1 MKKILLTLLLI
12 LNGILLAQP
21 PLPPL
26 PPTISA
32 PTPPTRDAQNV
43 ISIYSDAYTLL
54 PGTSWIA
61 QSNQVLHF
69 DHIFNSTTGDYVT
82 DIGNTGILTIQFA
95 NPVNISD
102 MPFLHLDFFEG
113 CSAIA
118 GSTYPGQELILV
130 NAAQQQQSVS
140 YTSIG
145 RYWSP
150 NTIDLSQVTIDKS
163 NITQIKFNIG
173 SCYDFIDNIYFWKA
187 QFPPTL
193 SNFTVP
199 SKSVA
204 SAAFSLTAPTSNSSG
219 AITYTSSNPNVATIT
234 NGVVTVTGI
243 GITTITA
250 NQAATTTFSSGSIS
264 AVMRVYE
271 NLGPPT
277 VTSPYS
283 FCPGTVTPTNLAT
296 PLPGAVI
303 WYYNQPT
310 GVAGAGGLP
319 SSIPA
324 STTYYVCQIFADG
337 SESSRVPLVINVLST
352 AIPSMPGVISGTTS
366 IASFIGTTTSH
377 TYTIAPVA
385 NASSYLWYVPD
396 GVSIISGQG
405 TTSLNVNF
413 ADVIST
419 GTGTLGTIGVKSVS
433 GCGGSSTAR
442 VLTLSKALPTM
453 PGIIS
458 PSTTNVCALVG
469 TTDTVTY
476 SIAPVASATSYTWTV
491 PTGATIIGNTTG
503 TSIAVNYTTAFAAAG
518 TVTVK
523 SVNGAGASAARSLA
537 VSRLLPLAPYAIS
550 GQMKGVCGGTT
561 YSYTI
566 TAGVNA
572 TAYHITGPA
581 GSIVTDG
588 TSTNNSNTLTTSQL
602 VFNVTFPANYVSGSI
617 VVSSSNGCATSATSK
632 TIAVSRALG
641 TPTAITG
648 TATVCANTEYT
659 FTTPTVANVSY
670 TWVVPTG
677 VTIVSGQGTN
687 TITVAV
693 AATMAAT
700 ALLKVK
706 TVSLCGISSGLKSFT
721 LTKGACKA
729 ATLNESTTPT
739 AIVLYPNPAHDQVNC
754 DIQSTEL
761 DQATIALY
769 SITGALI
776 REQKAMLNRE
786 LNTIQIAT
794 SDLPNGIYLVKISFA
809 NNDTI
814 KTLKFCKE

>member
-1 MKKILLTLLLI
+1 MKKALLLLLLFI
-12 LNGILLAQP
+12 NGILVAQP
-21 PLPPL
+21 PMPPL

-32 PTPPTRDAQNV
+32 PTPPARDAQNV
-43 ISIYSDAYTLL
+43 ISIYSDAYALL
-54 PGTSWIA
+54 PGTSWIP
-61 QSNQVLHF
+61 QSNQSLHF
-69 DHIFNSTTGDYVT
+69 DHIFNSATGDHVT
-82 DIGNTGILTIQFA
+82 DIGNNGILTIQFA

-113 CSAIA
+113 CSAT
-118 GSTYPGQELILV
+118 GGGTYSGQELILV

-163 NITQIKFNIG
+163 NITQIKFNIQ
-173 SCYDFIDNIYFWKA
+173 SCYDYIDNIYFWKA

-193 SNFTVP
+193 SNFAVP

-204 SAAFSLTAPTSNSSG
+204 SAAFHVTAPTSNSSG

-234 NGVVTVTGI
+234 NGIVTVTGI
-243 GITTITA
+243 GATTITA
-250 NQAATTTFSSGSIS
+250 NQAATNTFSSGTIS

-283 FCPGTVTPTNLAT
+283 FCLGTVTPNNLAI
-296 PLPGAVI
+296 PLPEAVI

-310 GVAGAGGLP
+310 GGTGAGGLP
-319 SSIPA
+319 YTIST

-337 SESSRVPLVINVLST
+337 SESSRVPLVMNVLGT
-352 AIPSMPGVISGTTS
+352 TIPSKPGVISGPTS
-366 IASFIGTTTSH
+366 VASYIGTTTNQ
-377 TYTIAPVA
+377 TYTIASVD
-385 NASSYLWYVPD
+385 NAASYLWYVPN
-396 GVSIISGQG
+396 GVTIVSDQG
-405 TTSLNVNF
+405 TTSITVNF
-413 ADVIST
+413 TNTST
-419 GTGTLGTIGVKSVS
+419 GTGVIGNIAVKSIS
-433 GCGGSSTAR
+433 SCGGESAAR
-442 VLTLSKALPTM
+442 TLTLSKVLPTM

-469 TTDTVTY
+469 TTATVTY
-476 SIAPVASATSYTWTV
+476 SIAPVATAISYEWTV
-491 PTGATIIGNTTG
+491 PAGATIIGNATG
-503 TSIAVNYTTAFAAAG
+503 TSIAVNYTSLFAAAG
-518 TVTVK
+518 AVTVK
-523 SVNGAGASAARSLA
+523 SVNGAGVSAAKSLT
-537 VSRLLPLAPYAIS
+537 VSRLLPLAPYAVT
-550 GQMKGVCGGTT
+550 GQMKGVCGGNT

-572 TAYHITGPA
+572 TAYHIAGPV

-588 TSTNNSNTLTTSQL
+588 ITTNNSNTLTTSQL

-617 VVSSSNGCATSATSK
+617 LVSSSNGCATSATSK

-648 TATVCANTEYT
+648 TTTVCANTQYT
-659 FTTPTVANVSY
+659 YTTPTVANVSY

-677 VTIVSGQGTN
+677 VTILSGQGTN

-693 AATMAAT
+693 AATMATT

-721 LTKGACKA
+721 LTKGACKE
-729 ATLNESTTPT
+729 ATVNESTTAT
-739 AIVLYPNPAHDQVNC
+739 SLVLYPNPAHDVVNI
-754 DIQSTEL
+754 DIQSSEL

-769 SITGALI
+769 AVTGALI
-776 REQKAMLNRE
+776 REQKAVLNPE

-794 SDLPNGIYLVKISFA
+794 SDLPSGIYLAKISFA
-809 NNDTI
+809 SNDTI
-814 KTLKFCKE
+814 KTLKFNKE